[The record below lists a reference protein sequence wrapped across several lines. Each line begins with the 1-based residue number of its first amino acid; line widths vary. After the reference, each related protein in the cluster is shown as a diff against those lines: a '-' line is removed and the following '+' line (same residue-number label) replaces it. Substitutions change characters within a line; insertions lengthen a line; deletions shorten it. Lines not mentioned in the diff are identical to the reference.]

1 MKIVYEVNKK
11 RAPTFQEYIALRKS
25 YLLNDELGSSQE
37 LNHAFSLFS
46 IGSGWQQQGDRMPS
60 QQIGQDPQI
69 KRTIDFID
77 PWMLKFQDNE
87 FQRIYEYSRFKE
99 IIWWSKIC
107 LKLRAIYGL
116 YVAYDVWQTIS
127 QLDHSQP

>member
-60 QQIGQDPQI
+60 Q
-69 KRTIDFID
+69 
-77 PWMLKFQDNE
+77 
-87 FQRIYEYSRFKE
+87 
-99 IIWWSKIC
+99 
-107 LKLRAIYGL
+107 
-116 YVAYDVWQTIS
+116 
-127 QLDHSQP
+127 